1 MGSMNRKQA
10 LLCALAFI
18 IPVLVGF
25 LCGVMMGNA
34 PEKIPWLRK

>member
-18 IPVLVGF
+18 IPALVGF
-25 LCGVMMGNA
+25 FVWSDDGNA